1 MCFPK
6 PDGNSGTSC
15 PMAWKLRWSNI
26 AQHVSRSQ
34 GSLFIWCL
42 EDAITIEQKINCS
55 APRIDAVDGDALPRS
70 RRPLLRQR
78 LSGEQ
83 CWLVFGWT
91 PVWQKAG
98 VSVGTLG
105 FTMEMFVKQE
115 SPEEINTKQM
125 IMKLLNSLYKLK

>member
-1 MCFPK
+1 MPH
-6 PDGNSGTSC
+6 GVEVE
-15 PMAWKLRWSNI
+15 MV
-26 AQHVSRSQ
+26 QHCLTCLKVSRKLVHLVLGRRYQ
-34 GSLFIWCL
+34 DRIK
-42 EDAITIEQKINCS
+42 KINCS
-55 APRIDAVDGDALPRS
+55 APPIDAVDGDALPRS

-83 CWLVFGWT
+83 CWLVFAWT

-115 SPEEINTKQM
+115 SPEEINTQTNDYV
-125 IMKLLNSLYKLK
+125 IFERIV